1 MGRISM
7 LVAAAGLVVALAVPA
22 LAPAGGV
29 SEEQKLHAFME
40 GSQEVPAGSGDPN
53 GVGEAT
59 ITLRRQAR
67 RVCHDMT
74 WSNIRPA
81 KAGHIHRGRVGVDGP
96 IVVELFSGRRENGS
110 QGCTDGVSRA
120 LITAL
125 REHPRRFYV
134 NIHNNPFP
142 DGAIRGQ
149 LSQQPPF

>member
-1 MGRISM
+1 MRRVSV
-7 LVAAAGLVVALAVPA
+7 LAAVGLMAALAVPA
-22 LAPAGGV
+22 LGGV
-29 SEEQKLHAFME
+29 GDAQRLHAFME

-59 ITLRRQAR
+59 ITLRRQQR
-67 RVCHDMT
+67 MVCHNAS

-81 KAGHIHRGRVGVDGP
+81 HAGHIHRGRVGVDGP
-96 IVVELFSGRRENGS
+96 IVVELFNGRREDGS
-110 QGCTDGVSRA
+110 SGCTGGVSRA
-120 LITAL
+120 LITEL

-149 LSQQPPF
+149 LSQTPPF